1 VYEKQVIF
9 VAKFGLPGGRMGV
22 PWGLGLG

>member
-1 VYEKQVIF
+1 VIF

-22 PWGLGLG
+22 P

>member
-1 VYEKQVIF
+1 VIF
-9 VAKFGLPGGRMGV
+9 VAKFGLLGGKIGV